1 MNKTHITRLYGL
13 VLLVSMVLPS
23 EPYLYAA
30 PDSNAR
36 SSQNADA
43 AITLDPFEISATS
56 DKSYGELNS
65 NSITAF
71 KTALDRVPVSAD
83 VFDQALMEDTGM
95 NSIEQTLSL
104 FSAGA
109 GSYSTSPDNSAA
121 NQQYLDR
128 NANGSL
134 SLRGLAT
141 PAVMLNG
148 FFPTGGSGITGAGIT
163 STFDTDKVEVIN
175 GPQSLLYGVSGAGGV
190 VNVTLKQARFSTPS
204 FGAFMYRLDQY
215 GHKLGQLDY
224 GVGTSKLAVR
234 IALIN
239 QTLGGR
245 RVFIGGPMQGEYMQI
260 ALKPFKNTTLRLT
273 VDDQM
278 FNRINATSG
287 LMTFT
292 ALSTSNDARN
302 GQYLHYLLAT
312 NQMTAAANGAP
323 SGAGAI
329 TGITWDNIDAL
340 AGGFAGEFR
349 GHHQYMATIDTR
361 ISASIT
367 TQISAGYRRDTDQKV
382 GNGITSF
389 NAPNVLANPTG
400 TFAMGLQSSAESAL
414 WEPSRQKVARIS
426 ILSDNT
432 IFGIHSQSIFGAD
445 TTRTDGAVNSSLY
458 VLADQNNNPVL
469 SGTTVANGYQIM
481 PTLYWPIPN
490 GPVQQPYFK
499 PLNPIV
505 SYNGLTYVREIVN
518 GTNPALISASNPE
531 GLTGNATGDFRHTS
545 NIQSGIYAAN
555 FSEFFKGNLNTLLG
569 FRIGKQYDRSA
580 VEASLPSP
588 PSVLSENN
596 SKFTSYNVGLNFK
609 IHGDLRGYI
618 EASSNSIPAGNSSV
632 DPYGK
637 PMQIEHGLGEEAGLK
652 ATLPQYG
659 MSGSLAVFHA
669 SSKNETLSFT
679 STIGRDINPSGLNG
693 VYNNGTNLVNV
704 DRNTEGLQLALT
716 ASPGNWRLRFSA
728 AMIKATIGSDVSYK
742 QLYNDQFYANSA
754 GNVTYAD
761 GALVYV
767 APTYNSKA
775 VVIAAPAATAPSG
788 YVPLTISMMNDST
801 SPYYAN
807 PLPVSSAIANTSGV
821 FRVLQSVDSI
831 HGKILTGLT
840 GLPISALQ
848 IAPNPT
854 APPPGVLVV
863 TSAGD
868 IVGGAPRFSMSTVG
882 VYTVPS
888 GALKGFRIG
897 GTGTFAWK
905 TSMYYY
911 YSQGI
916 TKITAPRVM
925 FYQPTQALIN
935 GIFGWEH
942 KFRKVNFSTQ
952 VNISN
957 VFNHYHVLIL
967 PSYVGGYA
975 GPNNATFDQQPRFYT
990 WTNTVKF

>member
-1 MNKTHITRLYGL
+1 MNKTHTARLYCLGL
-13 VLLVSMVLPS
+13 IVGMVLPLES
-23 EPYLYAA
+23 YLKAA
-30 PDSNAR
+30 PDTNV
-36 SSQNADA
+36 SSPQNAEA
-43 AITLDPFEISATS
+43 TVTLDPFEISATS

-71 KTALDRVPVSAD
+71 KTALDHVPVSAD

-148 FFPTGGSGITGAGIT
+148 FFPTGGNGVTGAGIT

-190 VNVTLKQARFSTPS
+190 VNVTLKQARFGASS
-204 FGAFMYRLDQY
+204 NGAFMYRVDQY

-224 GVGTSKLAVR
+224 GVGTSNLAVR
-234 IALIN
+234 VALIN

-260 ALKPFKNTTLRLT
+260 AIKPFKNTTLRLT

-278 FNRINATSG
+278 FNRTNATSG

-312 NQMTAAANGAP
+312 NQMNAAANGGA
-323 SGAGAI
+323 SGAGPI
-329 TGITWDNIDAL
+329 TGITWDNIDSL
-340 AGGFAGEFR
+340 GGYFAGEFR
-349 GHHQYMATIDTR
+349 GHHQYMATMDTR
-361 ISASIT
+361 LSPTIT
-367 TQISAGYRRDTDQKV
+367 AQISAGYRRDTDEKV
-382 GNGITSF
+382 GNSITSF
-389 NAPNVLANPTG
+389 NAPNVAANPTG
-400 TFAMGLQSSAESAL
+400 TFAIGLQSSAESAL

-426 ILSDNT
+426 VLSDNT
-432 IFGIHSQSIFGAD
+432 IFGVHSQSIFGVD
-445 TTRTDGAVNSSLY
+445 TTRSDGAVNSSYY

-469 SGTTVANGYQIM
+469 SGTTAANGYQIM
-481 PTLYWPIPN
+481 PTIYWGVPN

-505 SYNGLTYVREIVN
+505 SYNGLTYVRTIVN

-531 GLTGNATGDFRHTS
+531 GLTGNATGDFRHTTD
-545 NIQSGIYAAN
+545 IQSGIYAAN

-588 PSVLSENN
+588 PSVLSESL
-596 SKFTSYNVGLNFK
+596 SKFTSYNAGLNFK
-609 IHGDLRGYI
+609 IRGDLRGYI

-632 DPYGK
+632 DPYGR
-637 PMQIEHGLGEEAGLK
+637 PMQIAHGLGEEAGLK
-652 ATLPQYG
+652 YSLPQYG

-775 VVIAAPAATAPSG
+775 AVIAAPAATAPSG
-788 YVPLTISMMNDST
+788 YVPLTIAMMNSST
-801 SPYYAN
+801 STYYAN
-807 PLPVSSAIANTSGV
+807 PAPVTSAIPTTAGV
-821 FRVLQSVDSI
+821 YKVLQSVDAT
-831 HGKILTGLT
+831 HGKILTGVT

-854 APPPGVLVV
+854 SPPPGVLVV

-888 GALKGFRIG
+888 GAFKGVRIG

-916 TKITAPRVM
+916 TNITAPRIM
-925 FYQPTQALIN
+925 FYQPTQALFN
-935 GIFGWEH
+935 GILGWEH

-967 PSYVGGYA
+967 PSYIGGWA

>member
-1 MNKTHITRLYGL
+1 MKHTHTARLYCLG
-13 VLLVSMVLPS
+13 LLVGLILPIQAN
-23 EPYLYAA
+23 LNAA
-30 PDSNAR
+30 PDVAV
-36 SSQNADA
+36 SSPQNADA
-43 AITLDPFEISATS
+43 TVTLDPFEISATS

-71 KTALDRVPVSAD
+71 KTALDHVPVSAD
-83 VFDQALMEDTGM
+83 VFDQALMDDTGM

-109 GSYSTSPDNSAA
+109 GSFSTAPDNSAA

-148 FFPTGGSGITGAGIT
+148 FFPTGGNGVTGAGIT
-163 STFDTDKVEVIN
+163 SNFDTEKVEVIN

-190 VNVTLKQARFSTPS
+190 VNVTLKQARFGTPAN
-204 FGAFMYRLDQY
+204 GALMYRVDQY
-215 GHKLGQLDY
+215 GHKLGQVDY
-224 GVGTSKLAVR
+224 GLGNSKIAVR
-234 IALIN
+234 VALIN
-239 QTLGGR
+239 QDFGSR
-245 RVFIGGPMQGEYMQI
+245 RVLIGGPMQGEYVQVAI
-260 ALKPFKNTTLRLT
+260 KPFKNTTVRLT

-323 SGAGAI
+323 SGAGPI
-329 TGITWDNIDAL
+329 TGVNWDNIDSL
-340 AGGFAGEFR
+340 AGGFGGEFR
-349 GHHQYMATIDTR
+349 GHHQYMATVDTR
-361 ISASIT
+361 LTSTIT
-367 TQISAGYRRDTDQKV
+367 TQVSAGYRRDTDEKV
-382 GNGITSF
+382 GNSITSF
-389 NAPNVLANPTG
+389 NAPNVAANPTG
-400 TFAMGLQSSAESAL
+400 TFAIGLQSSAESAL

-426 ILSDNT
+426 VLSDNM
-432 IFGIHSQSIFGAD
+432 IFGVHSQSIFGAD
-445 TTRTDGAVNSSLY
+445 TTRSDGTVNSSYY
-458 VLADQNNNPVL
+458 VLADQNNNAVM
-469 SGTTVANGYQIM
+469 SGSTAANGYQIM
-481 PTLYWPIPN
+481 PTIYWSVAN

-505 SYNGLTYVREIVN
+505 SYNGLTYVRTFVN

-531 GLTGNATGDFRHTS
+531 GLTGNGTGDFRHTS
-545 NIQSGIYAAN
+545 DIQSGMYAAN

-569 FRIGKQYDRSA
+569 FRVGKQYDRSA

-588 PSVLSENN
+588 PSVLSESI
-596 SKFTSYNVGLNFK
+596 SKFTSYNAGLNFK
-609 IHGDLRGYI
+609 IHGDLRGYV
-618 EASSNSIPAGNSSV
+618 EASSDSIPAGNSSV
-632 DPYGK
+632 DPYGN
-637 PMQIEHGLGEEAGLK
+637 PMKIAHGLGEEAGLK
-652 ATLPQYG
+652 YSLPQYG

-761 GALVYV
+761 GSLVYV

-775 VVIAAPAATAPSG
+775 AVIAAPAATAPSG
-788 YVPLTISMMNDST
+788 YVPLTIAMMNNST
-801 SPYYAN
+801 STYYAN
-807 PLPVSSAIANTSGV
+807 PAPVTSAIPSTSGV
-821 FRVLQSVDSI
+821 YRVLQSVDPT
-831 HGKILTGLT
+831 HGKILTGVT

-854 APPPGVLVV
+854 SPPPGVLVV

-868 IVGGAPRFSMSTVG
+868 IVSGAPRFSMSTVG

-888 GALKGFRIG
+888 GALKGVRIG

-916 TKITAPRVM
+916 SNITAPRVM
-925 FYQPTQALIN
+925 FYEPTQALFN
-935 GIFGWEH
+935 GILGWEH

-967 PSYVGGYA
+967 PSYVGGWA